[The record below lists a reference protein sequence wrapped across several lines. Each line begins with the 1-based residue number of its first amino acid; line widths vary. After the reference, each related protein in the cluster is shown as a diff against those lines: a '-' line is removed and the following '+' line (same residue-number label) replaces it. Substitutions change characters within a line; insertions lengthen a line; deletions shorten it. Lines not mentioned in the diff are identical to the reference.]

1 MGVPVSVGFVALANP
16 GAVVIDEDAEPKTR
30 PGGIDPVTVQDL
42 GGLSV
47 AGFAESAKATGAIAV
62 PAVTA
67 YGLGW
72 PGVPVRSVKTV
83 APATESTAPRE
94 AAAATAA
101 FSSIPAL
108 DSRTV
113 SAARAK
119 NWSEG
124 KRWRTA
130 INTAAGRRS
139 RPVRAAPESR
149 IRKSLMFRVP
159 RNPDAR
165 SVRRGPWVV
174 RAVEIEFIART

>member
-83 APATESTAPRE
+83 APATESTAPSE
-94 AAAATAA
+94 ASDAAAA
-101 FSSIPAL
+101 FRIIPAF
-108 DSRTV
+108 DSRTTPARR
-113 SAARAK
+113 AADWRAGARC
-119 NWSEG
+119 S
-124 KRWRTA
+124 TA
-130 INTAAGRRS
+130 IRIATGSRR
-139 RPVRAAPESR
+139 
-149 IRKSLMFRVP
+149 
-159 RNPDAR
+159 
-165 SVRRGPWVV
+165 
-174 RAVEIEFIART
+174 RAVGIGFIARAWTRPALTGAPNFP